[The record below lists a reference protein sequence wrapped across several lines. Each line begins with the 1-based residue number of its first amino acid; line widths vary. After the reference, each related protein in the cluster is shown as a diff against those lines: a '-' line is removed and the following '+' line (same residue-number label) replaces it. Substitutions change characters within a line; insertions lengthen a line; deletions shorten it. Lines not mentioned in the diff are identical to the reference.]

1 MYAMAWNSHRQVTG
15 EGAVL
20 LKLGGW
26 NGWKICL
33 EILVVGNSDM
43 FVKCVVSFY
52 RVEYK
57 LILMLTTDVFLVFD
71 IEWLIYSGSW

>member
-1 MYAMAWNSHRQVTG
+1 M
-15 EGAVL
+15 
-20 LKLGGW
+20 
-26 NGWKICL
+26 
-33 EILVVGNSDM
+33 VGNSDM